1 MTRFQYS
8 SLCCWITDY
17 MSSLCFV
24 CSCTGKMS
32 YVIENL
38 YLGDI
43 DDAVKSFDLKQ
54 QKGVT
59 HILTVD
65 R

>member
-1 MTRFQYS
+1 
-8 SLCCWITDY
+8 
-17 MSSLCFV
+17 
-24 CSCTGKMS
+24 MS
-32 YVIENL
+32 YVIEHL

-43 DDAVKSFDLKQ
+43 DDALRSSDLKQ

>member
-1 MTRFQYS
+1 
-8 SLCCWITDY
+8 
-17 MSSLCFV
+17 
-24 CSCTGKMS
+24 MS

-38 YLGDI
+38 YLGDV
-43 DDAVKSFDLKQ
+43 DDATKSFELKQ

>member
-1 MTRFQYS
+1 MFSFQ
-8 SLCCWITDY
+8 
-17 MSSLCFV
+17 
-24 CSCTGKMS
+24 SCQRVMS
-32 YVIENL
+32 YVMENL

-43 DDAVKSFDLKQ
+43 DDAMRSFELKQ

-59 HILTVD
+59 HIITID

>member
-1 MTRFQYS
+1 
-8 SLCCWITDY
+8 
-17 MSSLCFV
+17 
-24 CSCTGKMS
+24 MS

-38 YLGDI
+38 YLGDV
-43 DDAVKSFDLKQ
+43 DDAVKSFDLKE